1 MRLFVSII
9 FPLLK
14 PVTSTVVVLTSINV
28 FNDFVHPLYFFP
40 GADNATVQLTLYNFT
55 SRFTTSW
62 NLLFADIVLISIPP
76 LILFLFFN
84 KKIVAGMTAGA
95 VKG

>member
-1 MRLFVSII
+1 M
-9 FPLLK
+9 
-14 PVTSTVVVLTSINV
+14 TSTVIVLTSINV
-28 FNDFVHPLYFFP
+28 FNDFVNPLYFFP
-40 GADNATVQLTLYNFT
+40 GADNATIQLTLYNFM

-76 LILFLFFN
+76 LILFIFFN

>member
-1 MRLFVSII
+1 M
-9 FPLLK
+9 
-14 PVTSTVVVLTSINV
+14 
-28 FNDFVHPLYFFP
+28 
-40 GADNATVQLTLYNFT
+40 QLTLYNFT
-55 SRFTTSW
+55 SLYKTEW